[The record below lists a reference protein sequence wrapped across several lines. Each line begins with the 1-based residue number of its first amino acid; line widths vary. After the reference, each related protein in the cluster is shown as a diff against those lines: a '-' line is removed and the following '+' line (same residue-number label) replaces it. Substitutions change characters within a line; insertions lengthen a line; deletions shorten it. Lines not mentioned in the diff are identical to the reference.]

1 MDETRVD
8 DVTNQE
14 DGVAHDIGLLQAQY
28 THIRT
33 LQSLSAFSDYSA
45 RVGDLPSSPTRSPLQ
60 LASLSSEPLRSPYTA
75 GSPNTAAA
83 GLGISSVSSSSMRDS
98 GRDEMLREL
107 RHELFAEM
115 RSELLRS
122 QQEIAMVQQ
131 ENAAFRK
138 RIEELE
144 SASVHAPDSHTST
157 PASPANTP
165 LEQPAGY
172 LDSHLNDPVVNLTQL
187 GNFTVDE
194 ARWALAQSNNNV
206 DVAADILF
214 SCPPVPSARIRL
226 DESQYRPP
234 PVFRRGRGGH
244 TPQPI
249 RASFAAN
256 LVPVQQ
262 SVPEAA
268 GPSFHTDQLAATLG
282 KLTDV
287 IGNLGTLLTD
297 NMGRNAGSTRDS
309 KQRLMSGHKFDTSKI
324 RQYTGECILGAPDEY
339 WLRPGSW
346 TKQFRNLMLSC
357 TISNEHWTHFAL
369 MCCGPTVVVPWETE
383 FEKPRNAGPGWQ
395 SSLQLEVQD
404 DGLDI
409 PYARRQS
416 WPIFVRW
423 LADSFNNHALFE
435 VQHEKFKLVSQNPG
449 ESVHAYNVRW
459 NLERD
464 LVDELAVAEVYPAGT
479 VHAMELESMYIRSL
493 AGSFSSRLLELR
505 AIGGTLSQII
515 PGEARNTASDGG
527 LSIGLQLLQKHAVK
541 LDNDQLIASELRKLQ
556 TPHATRTYPRRSFPF
571 SSTRHTTQRIT
582 HLGAASRFSEIEDEN
597 AEQSQFCQ
605 DLFFKLQTEGKVN
618 WSPAQMKRL
627 WADKCCFRCGLSGH
641 QWADCKAKCPADP
654 KAFHFANLI
663 STDCPDDDDSIPEDD
678 EVRSYLQAVESGHL
692 N

>member
-1 MDETRVD
+1 M
-8 DVTNQE
+8 
-14 DGVAHDIGLLQAQY
+14 
-28 THIRT
+28 
-33 LQSLSAFSDYSA
+33 
-45 RVGDLPSSPTRSPLQ
+45 
-60 LASLSSEPLRSPYTA
+60 
-75 GSPNTAAA
+75 
-83 GLGISSVSSSSMRDS
+83 
-98 GRDEMLREL
+98 
-107 RHELFAEM
+107 
-115 RSELLRS
+115 
-122 QQEIAMVQQ
+122 
-131 ENAAFRK
+131 
-138 RIEELE
+138 
-144 SASVHAPDSHTST
+144 
-157 PASPANTP
+157 
-165 LEQPAGY
+165 
-172 LDSHLNDPVVNLTQL
+172 
-187 GNFTVDE
+187 
-194 ARWALAQSNNNV
+194 
-206 DVAADILF
+206 
-214 SCPPVPSARIRL
+214 
-226 DESQYRPP
+226 
-234 PVFRRGRGGH
+234 
-244 TPQPI
+244 
-249 RASFAAN
+249 
-256 LVPVQQ
+256 
-262 SVPEAA
+262 
-268 GPSFHTDQLAATLG
+268 
-282 KLTDV
+282 
-287 IGNLGTLLTD
+287 
-297 NMGRNAGSTRDS
+297 
-309 KQRLMSGHKFDTSKI
+309 
-324 RQYTGECILGAPDEY
+324 
-339 WLRPGSW
+339 
-346 TKQFRNLMLSC
+346 
-357 TISNEHWTHFAL
+357 
-369 MCCGPTVVVPWETE
+369 VPWETE

-404 DGLDI
+404 DGLDV

-423 LADSFNNHALFE
+423 LADSFNHHALFE

-515 PGEARNTASDGG
+515 PGEARNTASDGS

-541 LDNDQLIASELRKLQ
+541 LDNDQIIASELRKLQ

-571 SSTRHTTQRIT
+571 SSTRRTTQRIT

-597 AEQSQFCQ
+597 ADQSQFCQ

-663 STDCPDDDDSIPEDD
+663 STDCPDDDVSIPEDD